1 MFALESVTRTTTG
14 NVTLKYLTNL
24 SFKETSGSAT
34 ASFTLRRETSGGG
47 VVESRTLLAN
57 ESDSIPYGE
66 NPEVASTG
74 VFHLTVDSGAVSV
87 TCKGQVGTGS

>member
-1 MFALESVTRTTTG
+1 MWAQESVTRTSTG
-14 NVTLKYLTNL
+14 NMTIKYVTTIT
-24 SFKETSGSAT
+24 FKETSASAG

-47 VVESRTLLAN
+47 VVLSRTLLAN
-57 ESDSIPYGE
+57 ESDTVTYGE

-87 TCKGQVGTGS
+87 TCTGQV